1 MMEQTVRILHVFGRT
16 GRGGAESR
24 IMDLY
29 RRIDRDRIQFDFLV
43 HADPHP
49 AGTAAPDSEH
59 LMAVRAADDYD
70 DEILSLGGQIYA
82 LPRMG
87 FAHGLAGPH
96 AYRRACGHFFDTHR
110 NIWQIVQGHMTSTAA
125 LYLPA
130 AKRCGI
136 PITVAHAR
144 SAGTDPGLKGLLT
157 RTLRR
162 PLQDPG
168 WKVPTGNGRR
178 VPAIDHCFACSHEAA
193 AAVFGRRPA
202 LILPNAIDVD
212 QFHYSEKPRA
222 DIRRELRLGDSFVI
236 GHVGT
241 FRYAK
246 NHEFLLHAFR
256 RYLQLGG
263 DPDSR
268 LLLIGRGDL
277 MPDIRKLAGE
287 LDIADRVI
295 FAGLRTDVAAC
306 YQAMDVFAFPSRYE
320 GLPGSVM
327 EAQAAALP
335 CLISDQITEDVDVTD
350 RITRMRIGNDRD
362 PAATEEA
369 RDQWAEK
376 LLEIRRSHHEGN
388 REALSGRI
396 AVELRE
402 AGFDAAKQAEW
413 LAHFYLTGEIT
424 GGTP

>member
-1 MMEQTVRILHVFGRT
+1 MTAQTVRVLHVFGRT

-29 RRIDRDRIQFDFLV
+29 RRIDRNRIQFDFLV
-43 HADPHP
+43 HADPRP
-49 AGTAAPDSEH
+49 TAISAPDSDT
-59 LMAVRAADDYD
+59 LMAVRQADDFD

-110 NIWQIVQGHMTSTAA
+110 NIWQIVQGHMTSTAS

-144 SAGTDPGLKGLLT
+144 SAGTDPGLKGILT

-162 PLQDPG
+162 PLQNAG
-168 WKVPTGNGRR
+168 WRVQTGDGQR

-193 AAVFGRRPA
+193 KAVFGNRPA

-212 QFHYSEKPRA
+212 QFHYSEELRA
-222 DIRRELRLGDSFVI
+222 DVRKELHLGDSFVI

-246 NHEFLLHAFR
+246 NHEFLLHVFR

-263 DPDSR
+263 DPASV
-268 LLLIGRGDL
+268 LLLIGSGDL
-277 MPDIRKLAGE
+277 MSETKKLASE
-287 LDIADRVI
+287 LGISDHLI

-335 CLISDQITEDVDVTD
+335 CLISDRITTDVDVTD
-350 RITRMRIGNDRD
+350 RIRRRSIGRDRD
-362 PAATEEA
+362 PSSTEKAQDE
-369 RDQWAEK
+369 WAEQLVRIQRDHRK
-376 LLEIRRSHHEGN
+376 ADRKG
-388 REALSGRI
+388 LSDDI
-396 AVELRE
+396 AVRLRE
-402 AGFDAAKQAEW
+402 AGFDAAQQA
-413 LAHFYLTGEIT
+413 LQMAQFYLTGKMV
-424 GGTP
+424 